1 MKPITMVCNIVEIA
15 CANWWIG
22 SLASMDR
29 CLSLGSMQLR
39 TIWYV
44 ENKTKVDMILIL
56 WYDLL
61 VPYVFFWPMQTQS
74 CTPWFSPH
82 VIYTDT
88 HLHTFTVHRSFQI
101 HLNAR
106 SSEQI
111 PANLDCAKVYTIRF
125 SGYIS
130 IYSNT
135 PISTS
140 QSNGM

>member
-1 MKPITMVCNIVEIA
+1 MRQLVD
-15 CANWWIG
+15 WISGLYG
-22 SLASMDR
+22 SLS
-29 CLSLGSMQLR
+29 LSWQHAAPDHLVCRKQDQSGYDSD
-39 TIWYV
+39 T
-44 ENKTKVDMILIL
+44 MIRSIG
-56 WYDLL
+56 
-61 VPYVFFWPMQTQS
+61 PICIFWPMQTQS
-74 CTPWFSPH
+74 CTAWFSPH

>member
-1 MKPITMVCNIVEIA
+1 MKPITMVCNIVEIV

-29 CLSLGSMQLR
+29 CLSLGSMQLW

-44 ENKTKVDMILIL
+44 ENKTKSGYDSDTMIRSIG
-56 WYDLL
+56 
-61 VPYVFFWPMQTQS
+61 PICIFWPMQTQS